1 MFLGSGGLTCQD
13 KQYIV
18 DLHNQMRSS
27 VASGRIAGQ
36 PAAAD
41 MKEMVCFLF
50 FFKLRKF
57 INVIIAEPYI
67 MYNGKVLT
75 KFSTKSVSVRNL
87 LLLYSDRH

>member
-27 VASGRIAGQ
+27 VASGRIPGQ

-41 MKEMVCFLF
+41 MKEMVCFLIIF
-50 FFKLRKF
+50 MRSWEFLNFH
-57 INVIIAEPYI
+57 INDKPYL
-67 MYNGKVLT
+67 GKV
-75 KFSTKSVSVRNL
+75 
-87 LLLYSDRH
+87 

>member
-1 MFLGSGGLTCQD
+1 MFLGSGGLTCHD

-27 VASGRIAGQ
+27 VASGRIRGQ

-41 MKEMVCFLF
+41 MKEMVCFLLL
-50 FFKLRKF
+50 FKLWEF

-67 MYNGKVLT
+67 MAKP
-75 KFSTKSVSVRNL
+75 
-87 LLLYSDRH
+87 

>member
-27 VASGRIAGQ
+27 VASGRIPGQ

-50 FFKLRKF
+50 LFKLWEF
-57 INVIIAEPYI
+57 INIIIAKPYI
-67 MYNGKVLT
+67 MYYGEVLT
-75 KFSTKSVSVRNL
+75 NFWTKSVSVRNL
-87 LLLYSDRH
+87 L